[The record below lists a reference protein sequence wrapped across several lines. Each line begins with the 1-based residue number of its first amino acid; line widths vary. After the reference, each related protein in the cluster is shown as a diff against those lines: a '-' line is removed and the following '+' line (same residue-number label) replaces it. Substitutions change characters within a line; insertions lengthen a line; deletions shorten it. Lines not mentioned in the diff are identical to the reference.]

1 MVIEVTTA
9 IKIDDLWVRYRE
21 EEDYAI
27 KGLSLR
33 IEEGEFILLMG
44 PSGCGKTTLCLTI
57 MGIIPRVIKAEVK
70 GNVRIFDVNPLN
82 ASPTEIAKYVTIVF
96 QNPEMQLV
104 TTSVYEEVAFPLENF
119 GLPQDEIKRR
129 VKEVL
134 DIVGLSGLEDR
145 SPASL
150 SGGQKQALA
159 IASVL
164 ALRPKIIILDEPT
177 SQLDPQG
184 TKRVTDLILK
194 LRREFETTILAVEH
208 RIEWAVEHVDRIVVM
223 NDGRIILEGDPKTI
237 FSKEIKPE
245 KSGFRPPQVSE
256 IAYYLIKSGVTL
268 PTIPISLNE
277 ALNIF
282 KGILDEK
289 AAHS

>member
-1 MVIEVTTA
+1 MGTA
-9 IKIDDLWVRYRE
+9 IRIDDLWVRYRE
-21 EEDYAI
+21 EEDYAV

-33 IEEGEFILLMG
+33 INEGEFVILMG
-44 PSGCGKTTLCLTI
+44 PSGCGKTTLCYTI

-70 GNVRIFDVNPLN
+70 GSVKVFDLDPLT
-82 ASPTEIAKYVTIVF
+82 ASPTDLAKYVTIVF

-119 GLPQDEIKRR
+119 GLPKDEIERR

-134 DIVGLSGLEDR
+134 EVVGLSGLENR

-150 SGGQKQALA
+150 SGGQKQDLA

-164 ALRPKIIILDEPT
+164 ALRPRVIILDEPT

-194 LRREFETTILAVEH
+194 LRREFDTTILAVEH
-208 RIEWAVEHVDRIVVM
+208 RIEWAVEYVDRIVVM
-223 NDGRIILEGDPKTI
+223 NEGRIVLEGDPKEV
-237 FSKEIKPE
+237 FSREIRPE
-245 KSGFRPPQVSE
+245 RAGFRPPQVSE
-256 IAYYLIKSGVTL
+256 IAYNLMRSGVNL
-268 PTIPISLNE
+268 PTIPISLRE
-277 ALNIF
+277 ASSILR
-282 KGILDEK
+282 GVLDEG
-289 AAHS
+289 AGHS

>member
-1 MVIEVTTA
+1 VGTA
-9 IKIDDLWVRYRE
+9 IRIDDLWVRYRE
-21 EEDYAI
+21 EEDYAV

-33 IEEGEFILLMG
+33 INEGEFVILMG
-44 PSGCGKTTLCLTI
+44 PSGCGKTTLCYTI

-70 GNVRIFDVNPLN
+70 GSVKVFDLDPLT
-82 ASPTEIAKYVTIVF
+82 ASPTDLAKYVTIVF

-119 GLPQDEIKRR
+119 GLPKDEIERR

-134 DIVGLSGLEDR
+134 EVVGLSGLENR

-164 ALRPKIIILDEPT
+164 ALRPRVIILDEPT

-194 LRREFETTILAVEH
+194 LRREFDTTILAVEH
-208 RIEWAVEHVDRIVVM
+208 RIEWAVEYVDRIVVM
-223 NDGRIILEGDPKTI
+223 NEGRIVLEGDPKEV
-237 FSKEIKPE
+237 FSREIRPE
-245 KSGFRPPQVSE
+245 RAGFRPPQVSE
-256 IAYYLIKSGVTL
+256 IAYNLMRSGVNL
-268 PTIPISLNE
+268 PTIPISLRE
-277 ALNIF
+277 ASSILR
-282 KGILDEK
+282 GVLDEG
-289 AAHS
+289 AGHS

>member
-1 MVIEVTTA
+1 MATA

-21 EEDYAI
+21 EEDYAV
-27 KGLSLR
+27 KGLSLE
-33 IEEGEFILLMG
+33 IGEGEFVLLMG

-70 GNVRIFDVNPLN
+70 GNVRVFDLNPLN

-119 GLPQDEIKRR
+119 GLPRDEIKRR
-129 VKEVL
+129 VKDVLEV
-134 DIVGLSGLEDR
+134 VGLNGLEDR

-194 LRREFETTILAVEH
+194 LRKEFETTILAVEH
-208 RIEWAVEHVDRIVVM
+208 RIEWAVEHVDRILVM
-223 NDGRIILEGDPKTI
+223 SGGKIVLEGDPKTV

-245 KSGFRPPQVSE
+245 EAGFRPPQVSE
-256 IAYYLIKSGVTL
+256 IAYKLVRSGVAL
-268 PTIPISLNE
+268 PTIPITLNE

-282 KGILDEK
+282 RGILDER
-289 AAHS
+289 AASS

>member
-1 MVIEVTTA
+1 MGTA
-9 IKIDDLWVRYRE
+9 IRIDDLWVRYRE
-21 EEDYAI
+21 EEDYAV

-33 IEEGEFILLMG
+33 IDEGEFVILMG
-44 PSGCGKTTLCLTI
+44 PSGCGKTTLCYTI

-70 GNVRIFDVNPLN
+70 GSVRVFDLDPLN
-82 ASPTEIAKYVTIVF
+82 ASPTDLAKYVTIVF

-119 GLPQDEIKRR
+119 GLPKDEIERR

-134 DIVGLSGLEDR
+134 EVVGLSGLENR

-164 ALRPKIIILDEPT
+164 ALRPRVIILDEPT

-194 LRREFETTILAVEH
+194 LRREFDTTILAVEH
-208 RIEWAVEHVDRIVVM
+208 RIEWAVEYVDRIVVM
-223 NDGRIILEGDPKTI
+223 NEGRIVLEGDPKEV
-237 FSKEIKPE
+237 FSKEIRPE
-245 KSGFRPPQVSE
+245 RAGFRPPQVSE
-256 IAYYLIKSGVTL
+256 IAYNLMRSGVNL
-268 PTIPISLNE
+268 PTIPISLRE
-277 ALNIF
+277 ASSILR
-282 KGILDEK
+282 GVLDEG
-289 AAHS
+289 AGYSRG

>member
-1 MVIEVTTA
+1 MGTA
-9 IKIDDLWVRYRE
+9 IRIDDLWVRYRE
-21 EEDYAI
+21 EEDYAV

-33 IEEGEFILLMG
+33 IDEGEFVILMG
-44 PSGCGKTTLCLTI
+44 PSGCGKTTLCYTI

-70 GNVRIFDVNPLN
+70 GSIKVFDLDPLT
-82 ASPTEIAKYVTIVF
+82 ASPTDLAKYVTIVF

-119 GLPQDEIKRR
+119 GLPKDEIKRR

-134 DIVGLSGLEDR
+134 EVVGLSGLENR

-164 ALRPKIIILDEPT
+164 ALRPRVIILDEPT

-194 LRREFETTILAVEH
+194 LRREFDTTILAVEH
-208 RIEWAVEHVDRIVVM
+208 RIEWAVEYVDRIAVM
-223 NDGRIILEGDPKTI
+223 NEGRIVLEGDPKEV
-237 FSKEIKPE
+237 FSREIRPE
-245 KSGFRPPQVSE
+245 RAGFRPPQVSE
-256 IAYYLIKSGVTL
+256 IAYNLMRSGVNL
-268 PTIPISLNE
+268 PAIPISLRE
-277 ALNIF
+277 ASNILR
-282 KGILDEK
+282 GVLDEG
-289 AAHS
+289 AGHSRG

>member
-1 MVIEVTTA
+1 MGTA
-9 IKIDDLWVRYRE
+9 IRIDDLWVRYRE
-21 EEDYAI
+21 EEDYAV

-33 IEEGEFILLMG
+33 IDEGEFVILMG
-44 PSGCGKTTLCLTI
+44 PSGCGKTTLCYTI

-70 GNVRIFDVNPLN
+70 GSVKVFDLDPLT
-82 ASPTEIAKYVTIVF
+82 ASPTDLAKYVTIVF

-119 GLPQDEIKRR
+119 GLPKDEIERR

-134 DIVGLSGLEDR
+134 EVVGLSGLENR

-164 ALRPKIIILDEPT
+164 ALRPRVIILDEPT

-194 LRREFETTILAVEH
+194 LRREFDTTILAVEH
-208 RIEWAVEHVDRIVVM
+208 RIEWAVEYVDRIVVM
-223 NDGRIILEGDPKTI
+223 NEGRIVLEGDPKEV
-237 FSKEIKPE
+237 FSREIRPE
-245 KSGFRPPQVSE
+245 RAGFRPPQVSE
-256 IAYYLIKSGVTL
+256 IAYNLMRSGVNL
-268 PTIPISLNE
+268 PTIPISLRE
-277 ALNIF
+277 ASSILR
-282 KGILDEK
+282 GVLDEG
-289 AAHS
+289 AGHS

>member
-1 MVIEVTTA
+1 MGTA

-21 EEDYAI
+21 EEDYAV

-33 IEEGEFILLMG
+33 IDEGEFVILMG
-44 PSGCGKTTLCLTI
+44 PSGCGKTTLCYTI

-70 GNVRIFDVNPLN
+70 GSVKVFDLDPLT
-82 ASPTEIAKYVTIVF
+82 ASPTDLAKYVTIVF

-119 GLPQDEIKRR
+119 GLPKDEIERR

-134 DIVGLSGLEDR
+134 EVVGLSGLENR

-164 ALRPKIIILDEPT
+164 ALRPRVIILDEPT

-194 LRREFETTILAVEH
+194 LRREFDTTILAVEH
-208 RIEWAVEHVDRIVVM
+208 RIEWAVEYVDRIVVM
-223 NDGRIILEGDPKTI
+223 NEGRIILEGDPKEV
-237 FSKEIKPE
+237 FSREIRPE
-245 KSGFRPPQVSE
+245 RAGFRPPQVSE
-256 IAYYLIKSGVTL
+256 IAYNLMRSGVNL
-268 PTIPISLNE
+268 PTIPISLRE
-277 ALNIF
+277 ASSILR
-282 KGILDEK
+282 GVLDEG
-289 AAHS
+289 AGHS

>member
-1 MVIEVTTA
+1 MGTA
-9 IKIDDLWVRYRE
+9 IRIDDLWVRYRE
-21 EEDYAI
+21 EEDYAV

-33 IEEGEFILLMG
+33 IDEGEFVILMG
-44 PSGCGKTTLCLTI
+44 PSGCGKTTLCYTI

-70 GNVRIFDVNPLN
+70 GSIKVFDLDPLT
-82 ASPTEIAKYVTIVF
+82 ASPTDLAKYVTIVF

-119 GLPQDEIKRR
+119 GLPKDEIERR
-129 VKEVL
+129 VREVL
-134 DIVGLSGLEDR
+134 EVVGLSGLENR

-164 ALRPKIIILDEPT
+164 ALRPRVIILDEPT

-194 LRREFETTILAVEH
+194 LRREFDTTILAVEH
-208 RIEWAVEHVDRIVVM
+208 RIEWAVEYVDRIVVM
-223 NDGRIILEGDPKTI
+223 NEGRIVLEGDPKEV
-237 FSKEIKPE
+237 FSREIRPE
-245 KSGFRPPQVSE
+245 RAGFRPPQVSE
-256 IAYYLIKSGVTL
+256 IAYNLMRSGVNL
-268 PTIPISLNE
+268 PTIPISLRE
-277 ALNIF
+277 ASSILR
-282 KGILDEK
+282 GVLDEG
-289 AAHS
+289 AGHSRG

>member
-1 MVIEVTTA
+1 MGTA
-9 IKIDDLWVRYRE
+9 IRIDDLWVRYRE
-21 EEDYAI
+21 EEDYAV

-33 IEEGEFILLMG
+33 IDEGEFVILMG
-44 PSGCGKTTLCLTI
+44 PSGCGKTTLCYTI

-70 GNVRIFDVNPLN
+70 GSIRVFDLDPLT
-82 ASPTEIAKYVTIVF
+82 ASPTDLAKYVTIVF

-119 GLPQDEIKRR
+119 GLPKDEIERR

-134 DIVGLSGLEDR
+134 EVVGLSGLENR

-164 ALRPKIIILDEPT
+164 ALRPKVIILDEPT

-194 LRREFETTILAVEH
+194 LRREFDTTILAVEH
-208 RIEWAVEHVDRIVVM
+208 RIEWAVEYVDRIAVM
-223 NDGRIILEGDPKTI
+223 NEGRIVLEGDPKEV
-237 FSKEIKPE
+237 FSREIRPE
-245 KSGFRPPQVSE
+245 RAGFRPPQVSE
-256 IAYYLIKSGVTL
+256 IAYNLMRSGVNL
-268 PTIPISLNE
+268 PAIPISLRE
-277 ALNIF
+277 ASNILR
-282 KGILDEK
+282 GVLDEG
-289 AAHS
+289 AGHSRG

>member
-1 MVIEVTTA
+1 MSTA
-9 IKIDDLWVRYRE
+9 IKIDDLWVRYRG
-21 EEDYAI
+21 EEDYVI
-27 KGLSLR
+27 KGLSLE
-33 IEEGEFILLMG
+33 IEEGEFVLLMG
-44 PSGCGKTTLCLTI
+44 ASGCGKTTLCLTI

-70 GNVRIFDVNPLN
+70 GNVRVFDLNPLN
-82 ASPTEIAKYVTIVF
+82 ASPAEIAKYVTIVF

-104 TTSVYEEVAFPLENF
+104 TTSVYEEIAFPLENF
-119 GLPQDEIKRR
+119 GLPQDEIERR
-129 VKEVL
+129 VEEVL
-134 DIVGLSGLEDR
+134 EVVGLKGLEDR

-208 RIEWAVEHVDRIVVM
+208 RVEWAVEHVDRIVVM
-223 NDGRIILEGDPKTI
+223 NDGKIILEGDPKTV

-245 KSGFRPPQVSE
+245 ETGFRPPQVSE
-256 IAYYLIKSGVTL
+256 IAYNLIRSGVTF

-277 ALNIF
+277 ALDIF
-282 KGILDEK
+282 RGILDERK
-289 AAHS
+289 TYS